1 MPERTSSSPLF
12 TQCFPISLFPGAQSP
27 NVCNEGYLL
36 VFFVAAKPKALSADF
51 VVDQG
56 IPTQVSIGSGAEHV
70 IKVYFILYYSLLH
83 QSCFSSERRKLYWE
97 KKVFQVVVTRV
108 YFLSF
113 QETASSQH
121 ETKRVSQRRCRLCV
135 AAGNSILLS
144 TKLDYRQLSQ
154 FYTKGGYFTAQGIKY
169 YFNALVGQNQSEKV
183 SLGFI
188 FEVTTFCYSNFPRF
202 LAQLRIVNKASK
214 QKKNPRKMALKNE
227 NKQILSIL
235 SI

>member
-144 TKLDYRQLSQ
+144 RLQLHSGTKARLDTQ
-154 FYTKGGYFTAQGIKY
+154 F
-169 YFNALVGQNQSEKV
+169 SKV
-183 SLGFI
+183 Q
-188 FEVTTFCYSNFPRF
+188 FPY
-202 LAQLRIVNKASK
+202 
-214 QKKNPRKMALKNE
+214 P
-227 NKQILSIL
+227 
-235 SI
+235 